1 MLKSDASIAADIP
14 GALTDMVLDVKEDFV
29 HNRVIVHVT
38 YQRHAVAVIDA
49 DLYHEDPAGNFYEAA
64 KQATA
69 ILRDDVRRAL
79 GHEIR

>member
-1 MLKSDASIAADIP
+1 MKSDAFTAADIP

-29 HNRVIVHVT
+29 LNRIVVHVS
-38 YQRHAVAVIDA
+38 YQRRAVVVIDA
-49 DLYHEDPAGNFYEAA
+49 DLYHEDPALNFYEAA
-64 KQATA
+64 EKATA